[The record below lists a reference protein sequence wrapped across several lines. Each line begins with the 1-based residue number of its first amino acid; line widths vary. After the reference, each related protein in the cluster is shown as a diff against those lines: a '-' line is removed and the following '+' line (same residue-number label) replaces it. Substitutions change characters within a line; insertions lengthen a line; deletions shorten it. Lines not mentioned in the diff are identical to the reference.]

1 MCSQPWQPDH
11 KDHFKCHI
19 YKKRNDDE
27 VSREKAVLEKL
38 NFYAEKYLNTNAV
51 VQSLKKFD
59 TFEKRKFL
67 YEKLGI
73 GLT

>member
-1 MCSQPWQPDH
+1 M
-11 KDHFKCHI
+11 
-19 YKKRNDDE
+19 
-27 VSREKAVLEKL
+27 SREKAVLEKL